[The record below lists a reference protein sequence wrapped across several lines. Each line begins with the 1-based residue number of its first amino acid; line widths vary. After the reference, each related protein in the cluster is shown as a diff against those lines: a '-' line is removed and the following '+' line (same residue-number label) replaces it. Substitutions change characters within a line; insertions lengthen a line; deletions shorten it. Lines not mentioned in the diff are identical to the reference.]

1 MQCILFLLTSPAPY
15 GAEHSILSNINYLV
29 KKKKIK
35 PIFIIRNNGV
45 LEKYLIKKKYQYF
58 IIPFFFF
65 FSIRKYNLIKAVIKL
80 ILNIF
85 FAFFVFVKLKNKKID
100 TVYTNCFTTHFG
112 ILISILLGSKH
123 IFHIRELGEK
133 WGYKFDFSKKI
144 VMYFS
149 NKYSNKIFVNSE
161 FLYNRFKN
169 TILRE
174 KLKIIPNP
182 IDDKF
187 VNVNKF
193 SFKDRIKI
201 IYIGRLE
208 AEQNPLSL
216 TIIASKL
223 IKYNFKIDVYGEGSL
238 KEKLKEKIIQK
249 NLSDFIKIKN
259 YKLNIN
265 KILNNYNI
273 GLSLGK
279 HQTFNRTIIEFMK
292 SGIVVLANKS
302 GNNINIINN
311 NYNGYLIPLN
321 NVSLIQKKLKDL
333 FSNQSLI
340 KKIGNRAFRSYKF
353 RFTVKESSE
362 ILLKILYEK

>member
-149 NKYSNKIFVNSE
+149 NKYSNKIFVNS
-161 FLYNRFKN
+161 
-169 TILRE
+169 
-174 KLKIIPNP
+174 
-182 IDDKF
+182 
-187 VNVNKF
+187 
-193 SFKDRIKI
+193 
-201 IYIGRLE
+201 
-208 AEQNPLSL
+208 
-216 TIIASKL
+216 
-223 IKYNFKIDVYGEGSL
+223 
-238 KEKLKEKIIQK
+238 
-249 NLSDFIKIKN
+249 
-259 YKLNIN
+259 
-265 KILNNYNI
+265 
-273 GLSLGK
+273 
-279 HQTFNRTIIEFMK
+279 
-292 SGIVVLANKS
+292 
-302 GNNINIINN
+302 
-311 NYNGYLIPLN
+311 
-321 NVSLIQKKLKDL
+321 
-333 FSNQSLI
+333 
-340 KKIGNRAFRSYKF
+340 
-353 RFTVKESSE
+353 
-362 ILLKILYEK
+362 